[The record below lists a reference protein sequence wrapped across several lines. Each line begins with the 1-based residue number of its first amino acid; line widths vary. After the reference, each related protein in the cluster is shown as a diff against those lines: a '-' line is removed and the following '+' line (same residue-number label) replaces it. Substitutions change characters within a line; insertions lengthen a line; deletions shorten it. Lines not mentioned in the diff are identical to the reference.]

1 MLLQTALPLVSDHRF
16 LEVYIKLLFDWC
28 SLYFAAGDD
37 YTVIME
43 RVTFQISDTS
53 QDVMVPILP
62 DIILEE
68 SVEQFSASLTVPIG
82 EEGVALGTN
91 DMATVQI
98 TDDDSKRW
106 LC

>member
-1 MLLQTALPLVSDHRF
+1 
-16 LEVYIKLLFDWC
+16 
-28 SLYFAAGDD
+28 
-37 YTVIME
+37 ME

-53 QDVMVPILP
+53 RDVMVPILP

-82 EEGVALGTN
+82 EEGVVLGTN

-98 TDDDSKRW
+98 TDNDGKRW

>member
-1 MLLQTALPLVSDHRF
+1 MQ
-16 LEVYIKLLFDWC
+16 
-28 SLYFAAGDD
+28 
-37 YTVIME
+37 
-43 RVTFQISDTS
+43 RVTFQISDTLR
-53 QDVMVPILP
+53 DVMVAILP

-68 SVEQFSASLTVPIG
+68 SMEQFSASLTVPIG
-82 EEGVALGTN
+82 EEGVTLGTN

>member
-1 MLLQTALPLVSDHRF
+1 
-16 LEVYIKLLFDWC
+16 
-28 SLYFAAGDD
+28 
-37 YTVIME
+37 ME

-53 QDVMVPILP
+53 RDVMVPILP

-82 EEGVALGTN
+82 EEGVALGIN